1 MHWTAKLELIA
12 FLQATS
18 GGVNDSRVFVH
29 KSERFAIY
37 KSRGL
42 ILPHCEDLIK
52 RHKAKIYYL
61 PLGMF
66 GASTENLVG
75 RLFEIDLQWKQFED
89 FLVAIILRKRTM
101 LITTAKWMTNLP
113 CPSMTPEKRPG
124 KFLCWKNSVPDMFS
138 VSVRSEPLPHAREV
152 LHALQ
157 SMKSIRMVKKYRD
170 KSGRLRV
177 ASNLVGLITHTK
189 HRNH

>member
-89 FLVAIILRKRTM
+89 LLVAIILRKRTM

-124 KFLCWKNSVPDMFS
+124 KFLCWKNYVPDMSTIFGS
-138 VSVRSEPLPHAREV
+138 CVQCFCEIWTSSTCQGSSACPAEHEIHSYGEEIPGQIWTSP
-152 LHALQ
+152 
-157 SMKSIRMVKKYRD
+157 
-170 KSGRLRV
+170 SGF
-177 ASNLVGLITHTK
+177 
-189 HRNH
+189 